1 MTTVATDT
9 NSTKTTDARTRGQWV
24 RRATALVALVPLVL
38 LATACGGGPGSQE
51 EFEAIL
57 TRGGNLTDEEAQ
69 CISAEVFAQYGEDAE
84 ALGKLSAAPDIEFLE
99 GAEGIPGFSDF
110 FDSAVGSCLQVG
122 PSN

>member
-1 MTTVATDT
+1 MTPVVHHPDT
-9 NSTKTTDARTRGQWV
+9 PSTS
-24 RRATALVALVPLVL
+24 RRRSRRRRLGLVLLAGPLAL

-51 EFEAIL
+51 EFNAVL
-57 TRGGNLTDEEAQ
+57 TRGGNLTDDEAQ
-69 CISAEVFAQYGEDAE
+69 CISDQVFDRYGDDED

-99 GAEGIPGFSDF
+99 GAEGIPGFTEF

>member
-1 MTTVATDT
+1 MTAVATDT
-9 NSTKTTDARTRGQWV
+9 HTTDARTTRSQRV
-24 RRATALVALVPLVL
+24 RRAAALAAMVPLVL
-38 LATACGGGPGSQE
+38 LVTACGGGPGSQE